1 MKNPR
6 TLAVAGASVLAVL
19 AGGAWMVNTWIV
31 KPRRLLDVQLT
42 ASKNA
47 AESLRKQ
54 LEKRGEIEAELRA
67 VGATTLGAEEDVVK
81 HRLRTALTAVAEGMS
96 GVVVDQRIA
105 TPVTSPLVQ
114 SKGVPTTLKRTLRQR
129 PDFTVVTGKLT
140 CVGTLEQ
147 ALRTL
152 ATLRAQPWAHRLDA
166 FSITPANKE
175 RTRFTLEV
183 EVATLFMPDL
193 APREDKEPVLV
204 SPGTLSEQ
212 EWRPIAAKNIFVKP
226 VRETPQAPVAQGTP
240 PPPPPPPPPPR
251 TPYEEWRLTAV
262 MRSGRLGNEV
272 WMRNS
277 RTGDTLVLRAGDQV
291 LDAKLIEATERRG
304 VFEIG
309 GKRYEIEIGEDLGL
323 RREIPGAVGGAGVG
337 FRPESGRRSAKLGTL
352 RDDRHGVPML
362 PRNSGGGLLNC

>member
-1 MKNPR
+1 M
-6 TLAVAGASVLAVL
+6 
-19 AGGAWMVNTWIV
+19 
-31 KPRRLLDVQLT
+31 
-42 ASKNA
+42 
-47 AESLRKQ
+47 
-54 LEKRGEIEAELRA
+54 
-67 VGATTLGAEEDVVK
+67 
-81 HRLRTALTAVAEGMS
+81 TAVAEGMS

-240 PPPPPPPPPPR
+240 PPPPPAPAPAAH
-251 TPYEEWRLTAV
+251 AV
-262 MRSGRLGNEV
+262 RGVASDCGDAVGAAGERGVDAELADGGHAGAASGGPGSGR
-272 WMRNS
+272 
-277 RTGDTLVLRAGDQV
+277 
-291 LDAKLIEATERRG
+291 EADRS
-304 VFEIG
+304 
-309 GKRYEIEIGEDLGL
+309 D
-323 RREIPGAVGGAGVG
+323 GA
-337 FRPESGRRSAKLGTL
+337 
-352 RDDRHGVPML
+352 
-362 PRNSGGGLLNC
+362 SGGVRDRGEAVRDRDR